1 MKPST
6 DRPNAFQRVRASFE
20 RQGLMR
26 QLGARLV
33 DASPGECTIAL
44 PYSDRITQQQGGYHG
59 GAMAAIADIAGGY
72 AALTVAPAGMEVTAV
87 EFKINF
93 LAAFQDGELLAH
105 GRVLRAG
112 RRLIITT
119 AEVTHIAPSGERSA
133 CALMQQTV
141 MPVPMTE

>member
-1 MKPST
+1 MNPAT
-6 DRPNAFQRVRASFE
+6 DLPDPFDRVRSSFE

-33 DASPGECTIAL
+33 QASPGECLIAL
-44 PYSDRITQQQGGYHG
+44 PYSERITQQQGGYHG

-72 AALTVAPAGMEVTAV
+72 AALTVAPPGMEVTAV

-93 LAAFQDGELLAH
+93 LAAFRDGELLAH

-119 AEVTHIAPSGERSA
+119 AEVTHIAPSGARSA

-141 MPVPMTE
+141 MPVRLTD